1 MTQRLT
7 RALLE
12 RGGSLPN
19 GLKVPEYPAGL
30 PERVIQFGEGNF
42 LRAFVDWMFDVM
54 NRKGLFNGK
63 IVIIQPLNE
72 GMVERLS
79 QQDGL
84 YTLLL
89 RGIRDG
95 QPETDETIIGSI
107 GRGINIFTDW
117 EKYLKCAENPDIE
130 YVVSNTTEA
139 GIAYNP
145 LDRPTDC
152 PPASFPGKLAVYLYH
167 RFEYFKG
174 DTAKGMVII
183 PCELIDRNGDNL
195 KKIVL
200 RLAVEWKL
208 PAEFSTW
215 LEEYNTFVNTLVDR
229 VVPGYPRDEVAA
241 LTEHLGYE
249 DQMLDTGEL
258 FHLWVI
264 EGPQE
269 LQKRLPFNEAGLNVV
284 WTDDMTPYRTLK
296 VRFLNGSHTSCVPV
310 AFLYGLN
317 TVKEMVDHPVLGQY
331 LEQIIAEEIM
341 PSTGIDRTTQRDY
354 AASVLER
361 FRNPYIKHYLLSILL
376 NSISKFKTRVLPSL
390 LGYMEKTGLIPLKI
404 CFSLASLLA
413 LFRGKVVGS
422 TMKCVRGE
430 SEFEMRDDVEVL
442 KFLESVWSECD
453 LSQESILKLVRKVL
467 AQVEFWG
474 QDLTEVSGL
483 AEAVA
488 ADLQAI
494 VTQGEEK
501 AIQRTMLK

>member
-12 RGGSLPN
+12 GGFPFPE
-19 GLKVPEYPAGL
+19 GLKVPEYPANL

-42 LRAFVDWMFDVM
+42 LRAFVDWMFDAM
-54 NRKGLFNGK
+54 DRKGLFNGK
-63 IVIIQPLNE
+63 VVVVQPLNE
-72 GMVERLS
+72 GMVERLN

-95 QPETDETIIGSI
+95 QPVSDETVIGSI
-107 GRGINIFTDW
+107 SRGIDIFADW
-117 EKYLKCAENPDIE
+117 QEYLKCAENPDIE

-145 LDRPTDC
+145 ADRPTDC

-167 RFEYFKG
+167 RFQHFQG
-174 DTAKGMVII
+174 DSAKGMVII

-200 RLAVEWKL
+200 RLAEEWKL

-215 LEEYNTFVNTLVDR
+215 LKEHNTFVNTLVDR

-241 LTEHLGYE
+241 LTERLGYE

-258 FHLWVI
+258 FHLWVV

-269 LQKRLPFNEAGLNVV
+269 LRKRLPFAQAGLNVV

-310 AFLYGLN
+310 AFLYGLD
-317 TVKEMVDHPVLGQY
+317 TVKEIVEHPVLGPY

-341 PSTGIDRTTQRDY
+341 PSTGIEQKTQKEY

-390 LGYMEKTGLIPLKI
+390 LGYKEKTGRIPLKI
-404 CFSLASLLA
+404 SFSLASLLA
-413 LFRGKVVGS
+413 LYRGKVEGTS
-422 TMKCVRGE
+422 MKCVRGE
-430 SEFEMRDDVEVL
+430 SQFEMRDDPEVL

-453 LSQESILKLVRKVL
+453 LSQESVLKLVRTVL
-467 AQVEFWG
+467 AKVEFWG
-474 QDLTEVSGL
+474 QDLTEVSGF

-488 ADLQAI
+488 ADLHAI
-494 VTQGEEK
+494 VNQGVEK